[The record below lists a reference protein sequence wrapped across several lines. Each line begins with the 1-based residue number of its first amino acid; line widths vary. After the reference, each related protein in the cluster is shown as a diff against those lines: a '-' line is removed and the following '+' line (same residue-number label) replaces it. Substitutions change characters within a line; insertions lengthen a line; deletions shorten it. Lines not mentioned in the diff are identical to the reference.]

1 MCFLISLQDPDA
13 QYKGASC
20 HHKSIYII
28 IYINTCKY
36 ICIYEY
42 NYIYIYI
49 CIYEYNYIYIYVYN
63 HIYVQKD
70 KIAPK
75 GVFSVISAGLC
86 LAPRRVEALD
96 VAPFWP
102 GTTT

>member
-1 MCFLISLQDPDA
+1 MN
-13 QYKGASC
+13 
-20 HHKSIYII
+20 II
-28 IYINTCKY
+28 
-36 ICIYEY
+36 
-42 NYIYIYI
+42 
-49 CIYEYNYIYIYVYN
+49 IYIYVYN

-70 KIAPK
+70 KIVPK

>member
-1 MCFLISLQDPDA
+1 MCLHTVDLISD
-13 QYKGASC
+13 
-20 HHKSIYII
+20 II
-28 IYINTCKY
+28 
-36 ICIYEY
+36 
-42 NYIYIYI
+42 
-49 CIYEYNYIYIYVYN
+49 IYIYVYN

-70 KIAPK
+70 KIVPK

>member
-1 MCFLISLQDPDA
+1 MN
-13 QYKGASC
+13 
-20 HHKSIYII
+20 II
-28 IYINTCKY
+28 
-36 ICIYEY
+36 
-42 NYIYIYI
+42 
-49 CIYEYNYIYIYVYN
+49 IYIYVYN
-63 HIYVQKD
+63 PIYVHKD
-70 KIAPK
+70 KIVPK

>member
-42 NYIYIYI
+42 NYIY
-49 CIYEYNYIYIYVYN
+49 VYN

-70 KIAPK
+70 KIVPK